1 MNPKTIEYRHTK
13 FYLQIYSE
21 FNRIFDKEMIQ
32 VIREIWEETK
42 PKILEVAKN
51 EQGSALKLLYEES
64 ISCVSEGIYK
74 HDARKGSIFF

>member
-1 MNPKTIEYRHTK
+1 MTRYTEPKHHRIAYSTK

-42 PKILEVAKN
+42 PKIIEVAKN

-64 ISCVSEGIYK
+64 TSCASEGI
-74 HDARKGSIFF
+74 RI

>member
-1 MNPKTIEYRHTK
+1 
-13 FYLQIYSE
+13 
-21 FNRIFDKEMIQ
+21 MIQ

-64 ISCVSEGIYK
+64 TSCVSEGIYK